1 MAVEYNV
8 YIYNSAGILQGLASD
23 FGSVQVAK
31 VVNGYDTLGIT
42 VPYTSP
48 LQQYLVTGSRIE
60 VYRANLDIGIPL
72 TLEFSG
78 AVVKTTFKYGRQKL
92 WDVVAFGWEY
102 ILSYRIIAYN
112 EDKQN
117 HSEWVGKAASTI
129 INDIL
134 VKNLGT
140 DSVTVGITDRA
151 VSGLITGVSAT
162 TTGLGNVLTVS
173 DMSYKNV
180 LSAIQEV
187 ALQGNVDFE
196 FLWDKGTGGLD
207 FNVGS
212 PTLAYDRSGTV
223 TLSVDNGTIN
233 NFSRV
238 IDETQLFTQAIVRGQ
253 GTANATIRVVRP
265 ATPLTELSSR
275 EAFFDVSTAGNNI
288 AFLNSYGDA
297 KLQEMA
303 KKVESVQIDVQQT
316 PSTLYGVHYSIGDL
330 VSVDLVTEIVVMQV
344 NAVTLS
350 MDESGVETVK
360 VQLEYAN

>member
-1 MAVEYNV
+1 M
-8 YIYNSAGILQGLASD
+8 
-23 FGSVQVAK
+23 
-31 VVNGYDTLGIT
+31 
-42 VPYTSP
+42 
-48 LQQYLVTGSRIE
+48 
-60 VYRANLDIGIPL
+60 
-72 TLEFSG
+72 
-78 AVVKTTFKYGRQKL
+78 
-92 WDVVAFGWEY
+92 
-102 ILSYRIIAYN
+102 
-112 EDKQN
+112 
-117 HSEWVGKAASTI
+117 
-129 INDIL
+129 L

-140 DSVTVGITDRA
+140 DSVTVGIADRA

-180 LSAIQEV
+180 LTAIQEV
-187 ALQGNVDFE
+187 ALQGNVDFA
-196 FLWDKGTGGLD
+196 FLWNKTANTFL
-207 FNVGS
+207 FTVGS

-233 NFSRV
+233 NFSRT
-238 IDETQLFTQAIVRGQ
+238 IDETQSFTQAIVRGQ

-265 ATPLTELSSR
+265 SPVLTELNSR
-275 EAFFDVSTAGNNI
+275 EAFFDVSTAGNNLDY
-288 AFLNSYGDA
+288 LNSYGDA

-316 PSTLYGVHYSIGDL
+316 PSTLYGLHYSIGDL

-350 MDESGVETVK
+350 MDESGIEIVK